1 VTLEPVLRPVA
12 VARTEAHACG
22 MPEFEGGGERGRYR
36 APASLPF
43 RPRRGAVPRRRGVVR
58 MNRMPGTG
66 RESPEPRSKRLFEM
80 PLFAALLGAVLG
92 GVIGF
97 TSSWIVT
104 QTQLHHTD
112 QQNLVA
118 ARRAD
123 YEAFVR
129 DMKMLS
135 LTTGDLQSAV
145 AADPQGSDAVNASA
159 TMDTEATTL
168 VTDSIDVQI
177 DGSTAAR
184 SLANS
189 DFTIVHQ
196 ALVNLIQNQADP
208 AAYQRVKNALDQS
221 IAGFIKLAREEL
233 GANTL

>member
-1 VTLEPVLRPVA
+1 MNRTP
-12 VARTEAHACG
+12 RTE
-22 MPEFEGGGERGRYR
+22 
-36 APASLPF
+36 
-43 RPRRGAVPRRRGVVR
+43 
-58 MNRMPGTG
+58 
-66 RESPEPRSKRLFEM
+66 REDSEPRSKKLFEM
-80 PLFAALLGAVLG
+80 PVFVALLGAVLG

-104 QTQLHHTD
+104 QAQLHHTD
-112 QQNLVA
+112 QQNLVS

-145 AADPQGSDAVNASA
+145 SADPQGSDAVNASA
-159 TMDTEATTL
+159 TMNTEATTL
-168 VTDSIDVQI
+168 VTDSTNVQI
-177 DGSTAAR
+177 DGSAAAR

-196 ALVNLIQNQADP
+196 ALVNLAQNQADS
-208 AAYQRVKNALDQS
+208 AAYRRVENALDQS
-221 IAGFIKLAREEL
+221 IAGFVKLSREEL
-233 GANTL
+233 GANTS

>member
-1 VTLEPVLRPVA
+1 MA
-12 VARTEAHACG
+12 
-22 MPEFEGGGERGRYR
+22 EFEGGAERGKYR

-43 RPRRGAVPRRRGVVR
+43 RPRRGAIPHRRGVVR

-196 ALVNLIQNQADP
+196 ALVNLIRNQTDP
-208 AAYQRVKNALDQS
+208 AAYQRVENALEQS
-221 IAGFIKLAREEL
+221 IAGFVKLAREEL